1 MSKII
6 NNLSFLIMAL
16 KVTLNPL
23 FESVSGVLSRKRL
36 PDGRVKSTIIT
47 KRGTM
52 YERTYYPKGWAGRR

>member
-1 MSKII
+1 
-6 NNLSFLIMAL
+6 MAL

-52 YERTYYPKGWAGRR
+52 YERTYYPNGWVGRH

>member
-1 MSKII
+1 
-6 NNLSFLIMAL
+6 MAL

-36 PDGRVKSTIIT
+36 KDGRVRSTIIT

-52 YERTYYPKGWAGRR
+52 YERTYYPKGWSGRH